1 MPQPPALWLGH
12 ATTRITGVAGTVIV
26 IDPFRT
32 KNPRMPPEYRD
43 LKAVGKVDL
52 ILVTHGQSGL
62 IATDQGSMGSAGITS
77 GTGRARRPPAIESW
91 VGQTTSCDR
100 HLPMVA
106 Q

>member
-12 ATTRITGVAGTVIV
+12 ATTRITGVAGSAIV
-26 IDPFRT
+26 VDPFRT

-62 IATDQGSMGSAGITS
+62 IATDKGSMGSAWHHQWHGTS
-77 GTGRARRPPAIESW
+77 PQAASDRVVGRPNHI
-91 VGQTTSCDR
+91 
-100 HLPMVA
+100 L
-106 Q
+106 